1 MKEDKESLS
10 SEILELAAELGAIC
24 DSRNLQ
30 ICTAESCTG
39 GLVAGAITE
48 IAGSSSW
55 FSTGV
60 VTYSN
65 AAKQHLLGVAPSV
78 FDQHGAV
85 SEACVAAMAEGALL
99 RFGTDIALSV
109 SGIAGPGGATP
120 GKPVGTVWMAW
131 ATSHTGTTSSEQADR
146 RLGDNITTE
155 TKQFH
160 FEGGRAH
167 VRVQAVEQILRGT
180 IYQLEQTGFS
190 KI

>member
-1 MKEDKESLS
+1 MTEHNETLS
-10 SEILELAAELGAIC
+10 NNIVKLATQLGAIC
-24 DSRNLQ
+24 ARSNVQ

-48 IAGSSSW
+48 VAGSSSW
-55 FSTGV
+55 FSTGA

-65 AAKQHLLGVAPSV
+65 AAKQQLLGVAPSV

-85 SEACVAAMAEGALL
+85 SEACVVAMAEGALS

-131 ATSHTGTTSSEQADR
+131 AVNGSGALMPEQADR
-146 RLGDNITTE
+146 HSCNKTTVVAR
-155 TKQFH
+155 QFH

-167 VRVQAVEQILRGT
+167 VRAQAVEQILRGT
-180 IYQLEQTGFS
+180 IQQLEQTGLG
-190 KI
+190 IL